1 MLIIS
6 ESEARTL
13 VGMQDAIDAVGES
26 FAALDRAEAASYPVV
41 RERLGAHDAV
51 FGVKAGFD
59 RSGAAL
65 GLKAGGYW
73 PGNAAKHLTNHQ
85 STTVL
90 FDASTGQAAALVGAN
105 YLTAVRTGAAAAL
118 ATRHLA
124 RNDANVLGIIGT
136 GTQALYQLDA
146 IRCVRSITEVVAWNR
161 GEARLEKFLAAVRER
176 GIAARAASLEETV
189 RSADIIVTVTPGQAP
204 LVQRDWVQP
213 GTHINAMGTDTAGK
227 QELDPALVAEAE
239 TYVDSPE
246 QAVSIGECQHA
257 ARLGLLPA
265 GHSFGTLG
273 GLVSGRL
280 PGRTNAAGITVFD
293 STGIALQDLAV
304 AALALRRAIQDS
316 RGTKIS
322 FT

>member
-1 MLIIS
+1 MLILS
-6 ESEARTL
+6 ETEARAL
-13 VGMQDAIDAVGES
+13 VTMQDAIDAVAAT

-51 FGVKAGFD
+51 FGIKTGFD
-59 RSGAAL
+59 RAAEVL

-73 PGNAAKHLTNHQ
+73 PGNAAQGRTNHQ

-90 FDASTGQAAALVGAN
+90 FDAASGQASAVVGAN
-105 YLTAVRTGAAAAL
+105 YLTAVRTGAAGAL
-118 ATRHLA
+118 AARHLA
-124 RNDANVLGIIGT
+124 RKDASIVGMIGT
-136 GTQALYQLDA
+136 GTQAIYQLDA
-146 IRCVRSITEVVAWNR
+146 LRCVRPVAEVVAWNR
-161 GEARLEKFLAAVRER
+161 SPARLERFLDMVRER
-176 GIAARAASLEETV
+176 GLRCRAAGLEETV
-189 RSADIIVTVTPGQAP
+189 RSADIIVTASSGQAA
-204 LVQRDWVQP
+204 LVERGWVQK

-227 QELDPALVAEAE
+227 QELDPALVGAVDV
-239 TYVDSPE
+239 YVDSPE

-265 GHSFGTLG
+265 DLEQRTLG

-280 PGRTNAAGITVFD
+280 GGRTDATAITLFD

-304 AALALRRAIQDS
+304 ASLAVRRAVE
-316 RGTKIS
+316 RGQGTNIS